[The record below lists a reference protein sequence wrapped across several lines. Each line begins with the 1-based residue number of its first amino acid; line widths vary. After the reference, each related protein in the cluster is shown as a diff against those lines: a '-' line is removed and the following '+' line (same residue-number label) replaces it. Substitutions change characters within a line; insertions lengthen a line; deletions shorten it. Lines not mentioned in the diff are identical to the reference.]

1 MLLRTL
7 AAVAQAWD
15 ASRDELFL
23 VDNASS
29 DDSLAHAG
37 TAFPTATVIRNRC
50 NNGFARACNQAI
62 ARAAG
67 EFIVLLNS
75 DAVVAPDVFRRF
87 EASFGRDARIG
98 AMAGQLQD
106 AAGSP
111 QRSSGHAPTVLT
123 ELGLG
128 FLAMRRAPARRDA
141 LVDAETLVGAC
152 LAVRAAAIRDAGSID
167 DDFFFY
173 GEDIEWTCRLH
184 RRGWRVV
191 VDPEARVTHVKGGAT
206 RGLRR
211 GAQIEMLRARLHLY
225 RKTFSP
231 ATARLLTGYRVLRLA
246 VNTAINFVPVLLTL
260 GLVTSRRNK
269 FSVYLAQLAWLAL
282 GRPEHWGLPDK
293 CPRGADPTGT
303 SSA

>member
-1 MLLRTL
+1 MLLHTL
-7 AAVAQAWD
+7 AAVAHAWD
-15 ASRDELFL
+15 ESRDELFL

-29 DDSLAHAG
+29 DDSLARAG
-37 TAFPTATVIRNRC
+37 TAFPDAVVIRNRC

-67 EFIVLLNS
+67 EFILLLNS
-75 DAVVAPDVFRRF
+75 DAIIAPDVLRRF

-106 AAGSP
+106 AAGLP
-111 QRSSGHAPTVLT
+111 QRCCGQAPSVLA

-128 FLAMRRAPARRDA
+128 FLAKHRPSTPHDG
-141 LVDAETLVGAC
+141 LIDAETLVGAC

-191 VDPEARVTHVKGGAT
+191 VNTEARVTHVKGGAT

-211 GAQIEMLRARLHLY
+211 SAQIEMLCARLQLY

-231 ATARLLTGYRVLRLA
+231 ATARLLTGYRTLRLA
-246 VNTAINFVPVLLTL
+246 VNTVINLVPVLLTL

-269 FSVYLAQLAWLAL
+269 FSVYLAQLTWLAL
-282 GRPEHWGLPDK
+282 GKPEHWGLPEK
-293 CPRGADPTGT
+293 CPRGADPTRNP
-303 SSA
+303 SA